1 MMSLLFLRA
10 FVQLLHEPR
19 RRGRVLTHTLRHLF
33 FFFAFFYPFLCRTLD
48 SKLHSFE
55 RKKNNNN
62 NNKERD
68 SSYYF
73 SRERERERESL
84 RGRVGRY
91 KKVPRIMGV
100 ITDQPEYPVTDK
112 HPSISKCIANFNTQ
126 DWATAIAFPIA
137 SYPFGMW
144 AGAKTINTSSYCL
157 KKPTAITAMI
167 CGGMCG
173 MFLAVENSA
182 GRLMGFRK

>member
-1 MMSLLFLRA
+1 M
-10 FVQLLHEPR
+10 
-19 RRGRVLTHTLRHLF
+19 
-33 FFFAFFYPFLCRTLD
+33 
-48 SKLHSFE
+48 
-55 RKKNNNN
+55 KN
-62 NNKERD
+62 
-68 SSYYF
+68 
-73 SRERERERESL
+73 
-84 RGRVGRY
+84 RY
-91 KKVPRIMGV
+91 DKIMGV

-112 HPSISKCIANFNTQ
+112 HPSVSKCIANFNTQ

-144 AGAKTINTSSYCL
+144 AGAKTINTSQYCL

>member
-1 MMSLLFLRA
+1 M
-10 FVQLLHEPR
+10 
-19 RRGRVLTHTLRHLF
+19 
-33 FFFAFFYPFLCRTLD
+33 
-48 SKLHSFE
+48 
-55 RKKNNNN
+55 KNRY
-62 NNKERD
+62 NK
-68 SSYYF
+68 
-73 SRERERERESL
+73 
-84 RGRVGRY
+84 
-91 KKVPRIMGV
+91 IMGV

-112 HPSISKCIANFNTQ
+112 HPSISTCIANFNTQ

>member
-1 MMSLLFLRA
+1 M
-10 FVQLLHEPR
+10 
-19 RRGRVLTHTLRHLF
+19 
-33 FFFAFFYPFLCRTLD
+33 D
-48 SKLHSFE
+48 SKLHSLE
-55 RKKNNNN
+55 RKKNNNNNNDNNN

-73 SRERERERESL
+73 SRERERESL
-84 RGRVGRY
+84 RGIVGRY
-91 KKVPRIMGV
+91 KKVLLIMGV

-112 HPSISKCIANFNTQ
+112 HPSISTCIANFNTQ

-144 AGAKTINTSSYCL
+144 AGAKTINTSQYCL